1 MRRREFVFK
10 REGDSGIL
18 FADWRIQADGEVIA
32 RQYDN
37 LSRSIVI
44 VGDIPDG
51 YTWDLLVQAASD
63 LWDTEDNNPD
73 NAPTLWEDIAYKEGY
88 RIIPEVITSTAAFA
102 MGEYGWWKDV
112 LYKSLM
118 DANVWTPDQNP
129 DVWDEV

>member
-1 MRRREFVFK
+1 MTRAEAVAFRKLVLAGSAEMDDKAVSTASDVLPRMYYTGELIK
-10 REGDSGIL
+10 GGT
-18 FADWRIQADGEVIA
+18 RINWNGV
-32 RQYDN
+32 
-37 LSRSIVI
+37 VKK
-44 VGDIPDG
+44 
-51 YTWDLLVQAASD
+51 AASD

>member
-1 MRRREFVFK
+1 M
-10 REGDSGIL
+10 IL

-88 RIIPEVITSTAAFA
+88 RIILEVITSTAAFA